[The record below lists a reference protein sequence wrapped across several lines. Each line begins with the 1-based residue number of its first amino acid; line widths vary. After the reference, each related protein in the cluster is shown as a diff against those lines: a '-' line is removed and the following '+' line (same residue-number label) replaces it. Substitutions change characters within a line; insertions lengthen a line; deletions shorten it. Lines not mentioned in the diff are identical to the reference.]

1 MEASSS
7 RNTRSRKGADGRSGN
22 GSAARSKAKSS
33 KSAAKGTSTSK
44 RRSPKPA
51 LESFN
56 PATGELVGTVETLTP
71 AKVQGVVDEVAEV
84 QPFWAALSLEDRAR
98 YMRRASDVLLEDLDE
113 IAELLTNEQGKP
125 RVESYTMEILPTV
138 DSLNWIADNGPDIL
152 SDEKLSMPT
161 LLKTKRA
168 KFTFEPIGVVG
179 VIAPWNYPWSIPF
192 GEVAIALMAGNGV
205 VLKPASLTPLI
216 GERIRQ
222 TFEKAGLP
230 EGLIRTIHGGG
241 RIGDALVKSSAGKIF
256 FTGSVEVGR
265 KVGIECAKR
274 MKGSVLELGG
284 KDPQIV
290 CADADLANA
299 VSGAVWGGFANAGQT
314 CSGIER
320 VYVHKDV
327 ADPFVEGV
335 VRETERLTVGD
346 PREWTT
352 EIGPMV
358 SDEQAVIV
366 SELVDDAVKSGAKK
380 LTGGPTK
387 VEGMNGSFIAPV
399 VLTGV
404 THEMRIM
411 QEEIFGPV
419 LPVMAV
425 DSEEEGIR
433 LANDS
438 RFGLGASVWTKDRAK
453 GERMAHEIESG
464 MVWTN
469 DHSFSHG
476 ACQCAWGG
484 VKDSGLGRSHSKFG
498 FYECVTIKQLA
509 WEPGWTRDMWWQ
521 PYDRKLGDAIRSSA
535 QILYSRNGQRLKALR
550 EGFRPLVEV
559 TRRTMRKSPVGPGD

>member
-33 KSAAKGTSTSK
+33 KSAAKGKSTSK